1 MIYNSKAVLLWWF
14 CRGFVSQRLGVIP
27 KWRTFQVLFLM
38 HLVSLFVHPLN
49 QCLFF
54 CGHCQDMLPLG
65 PVLMDFDG
73 LRGPL

>member
-1 MIYNSKAVLLWWF
+1 MANIS
-14 CRGFVSQRLGVIP
+14 GFVFDAFGESFCSSIESM
-27 KWRTFQVLFLM
+27 FI
-38 HLVSLFVHPLN
+38 
-49 QCLFF
+49 F